1 MKVALIILNTS
12 LILSVLSSSD
22 SGEEKLNFYFNP
34 QLRYIKHPAITNPMF
49 HYYPTYYYLPQFV
62 DDKFTPGILN
72 SPITD
77 QKLQGKSRF
86 PTLAPAVYDGQE
98 LIEDDEKIELDKL
111 QILKEKSTENLGE
124 LTGIVPSIEDNVGYY
139 PRILLKGSL
148 LSLFN
153 SFSFSTYTKTKTYLI
168 PTFG

>member
-22 SGEEKLNFYFNP
+22 THSGEEKWNFYFNP
-34 QLRYIKHPAITNPMF
+34 QLRYFNPMF

-62 DDKFTPGILN
+62 DGKFAPGILN

-77 QKLQGKSRF
+77 QKLQGKSLL
-86 PTLAPAVYDGQE
+86 PAPAMYDGQQE

-124 LTGIVPSIEDNVGYY
+124 VTGIVSSIEDNVGYY

-148 LSLFN
+148 VSLFN